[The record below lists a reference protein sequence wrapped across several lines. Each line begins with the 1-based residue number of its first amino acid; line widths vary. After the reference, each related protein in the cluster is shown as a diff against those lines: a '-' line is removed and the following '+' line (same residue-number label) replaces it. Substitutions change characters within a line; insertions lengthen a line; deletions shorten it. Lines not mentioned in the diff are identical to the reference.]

1 VSFLKNLPNLEVLAL
16 TVNQLTT
23 LQDFTQ
29 CFKLR
34 ELYLR
39 RNNIPPSLSQIHFLS
54 GLNNLTTLN
63 MSENPITTL
72 PNYRLM
78 VLKYL
83 PRLEKLDDVE
93 VSYQELELAREID
106 IQQMINDGQ
115 LDLTD
120 KSNVTPIKSAK
131 KSFV

>member
-1 VSFLKNLPNLEVLAL
+1 MSFLKNLPNLEVLAL

-23 LQDFTQ
+23 LQDFAQ
-29 CFKLR
+29 CFKLK

-39 RNNIPPSLSQIHFLS
+39 RNNIPPSLSQVHFLS

-63 MSENPITTL
+63 MSENPITNL

-83 PRLEKLDDVE
+83 PRLEKLDDVA

-106 IQQMINDGQ
+106 I
-115 LDLTD
+115 
-120 KSNVTPIKSAK
+120 
-131 KSFV
+131 

>member
-1 VSFLKNLPNLEVLAL
+1 
-16 TVNQLTT
+16 
-23 LQDFTQ
+23 
-29 CFKLR
+29 
-34 ELYLR
+34 
-39 RNNIPPSLSQIHFLS
+39 
-54 GLNNLTTLN
+54 

-120 KSNVTPIKSAK
+120 KSNVTRIKSAK